1 MTIRI
6 VVLVAVLAVLLCTAV
21 PGLKAAAPYPAVEVD
36 RFVAQHGVSF
46 PSDYQNALAEDIA
59 REISLAFPTV
69 IIVRQGDPAPNA
81 HAVLRIAG
89 VVTRFKPGNRA
100 KRSVIG
106 FGAGA
111 TVVRAQ
117 VWFIDG
123 TTGQVLLNREV
134 QGTTWTGV
142 GGGDSQAAGESL
154 AKKLAKFCNSAH
166 LVESN

>member
-6 VVLVAVLAVLLCTAV
+6 VGLVALISTVFT
-21 PGLKAAAPYPAVEVD
+21 LKAAERSPGPYSAVEVD
-36 RFVAQHGVSF
+36 GFVGQRGIAF
-46 PSDYQNALAEDIA
+46 PTDYQTALAQDIA

-69 IIVRQGDPAPNA
+69 LIVRQGDPAPDG

-100 KRSVIG
+100 KRSLIG

-123 TTGQVLLNREV
+123 ATGQVLVSREA
-134 QGTTWTGV
+134 QGTTWNGT
-142 GGGDSQAAGESL
+142 GGGDSQEGGGSL
-154 AKKLAKFCNSAH
+154 AKKLAKYCNSAH